1 MTQQIQHVKSAN
13 DCVAKP
19 PKDSPTVVFLP
30 FSEDLLNAAKPHIP
44 CWGRSKQ
51 STENALI
58 SANYPRLG
66 DPVNSGEGAFG
77 AEPAT
82 SYSDMALVP
91 YSPQA
96 MTVHVLR
103 GEHWEVL

>member
-1 MTQQIQHVKSAN
+1 
-13 DCVAKP
+13 VAKC

-58 SANYPRLG
+58 SANYPSLG

-77 AEPAT
+77 AEPAS

-91 YSPQA
+91 YSPAINDRTCPAWRTLGSPVAIDCLLAQI
-96 MTVHVLR
+96 
-103 GEHWEVL
+103 